1 MESIISSILTP
12 IFTALVVWLIERD
25 RSKKDDLR
33 DEAEEVNREINNATM
48 ELAYATA
55 MAVKRGKPNGEVEE
69 AIKAYNEAKEK
80 RDEFNQKLQ
89 NKIIK

>member
-25 RSKKDDLR
+25 RIKKDDLR

-55 MAVKRGKPNGEVEE
+55 MAVKRGKPNGEVEG

-80 RDEFNQKLQ
+80 RDAFNQKLQ